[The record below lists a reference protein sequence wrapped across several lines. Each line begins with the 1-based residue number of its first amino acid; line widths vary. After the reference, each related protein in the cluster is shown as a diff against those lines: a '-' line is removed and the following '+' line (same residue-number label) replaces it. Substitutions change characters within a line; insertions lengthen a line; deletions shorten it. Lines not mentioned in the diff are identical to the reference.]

1 MAKMDLPPE
10 FVFGSPSNSTP
21 SVQVASTAT
30 TSKRSSLPSS
40 PLTTNAFSSYHHGS
54 SGSSEEIEPDD
65 AARSEEYSHSPTDR
79 EKLKRKV
86 TFANEPALP
95 EGEEDDSDDEPE
107 EDKQQRYMKLRYK
120 RSASL
125 PSIELNRELARKIRR
140 MLKDEERTED
150 DFLHNQLTDLKLS
163 QELDK
168 SNSEIKYEYEFA
180 HGHLLQVRLGDI
192 TEESVDIIVNEA
204 NSNLT
209 HNSGTAAALAQKGG
223 KEVQVQSDRWVR
235 KHGPV
240 PPGQVAV
247 TEAGQLPCK
256 WLIHAVGP
264 VWRGGNWRED
274 SELWDAMWNCLV
286 WSSKLHARS
295 IAIPAVGSS
304 FLGFQKERCAYLLV
318 DCIAKFVHK
327 HPLSK
332 LREIRIVNP
341 PQNPDVTDAVVFEVV
356 GKFTSG
362 CDTSESE
369 RSSDYE
375 DDEAEDEE
383 GVEDFNEEDNADAA
397 VAAAAAA
404 AANSSVLI
412 APVPT
417 VNRWLPVWRRQS
429 IA

>member
-1 MAKMDLPPE
+1 MPFHRVKD
-10 FVFGSPSNSTP
+10 T
-21 SVQVASTAT
+21 
-30 TSKRSSLPSS
+30 
-40 PLTTNAFSSYHHGS
+40 GS
-54 SGSSEEIEPDD
+54 SCEETSEPDD
-65 AARSEEYSHSPTDR
+65 AGRSGEFSRSPSDQ

-95 EGEEDDSDDEPE
+95 EGEDDSDDEAD
-107 EDKQQRYMKLRYK
+107 EDEQQRYMKLRYK

-125 PSIELNRELARKIRR
+125 PSIELNRELAKKIRR
-140 MLKDEERTED
+140 MLKDEDRNSD
-150 DFLHNQLTDLKLS
+150 DVLHSQMTDLKLS
-163 QELDK
+163 QEVDK
-168 SNSEIKYEYEFA
+168 SSSEVKYEYEFA
-180 HGHLLQVRLGDI
+180 HGQLLQVRSGDI
-192 TEESVDIIVNEA
+192 TEECVDVIVNEA

-240 PPGQVAV
+240 SPGQVAV

-286 WSSKLHARS
+286 WASKLHARS

-318 DCIAKFVHK
+318 DCIAKFIHK

-332 LREIRIVNP
+332 LREIRIVNHSHN
-341 PQNPDVTDAVVFEVV
+341 QDITDAVVFEVV

-375 DDEAEDEE
+375 EEEEEEVEEFED
-383 GVEDFNEEDNADAA
+383 DNAAGSEES
-397 VAAAAAA
+397 VGSN
-404 AANSSVLI
+404 NSASGSM
-412 APVPT
+412 APPPPQPQPQPQPT
-417 VNRWLPVWRRQS
+417 TAPLPAKWLPVWRRQS

>member
-10 FVFGSPSNSTP
+10 FVFEYKGKELPVAQVKD
-21 SVQVASTAT
+21 SV
-30 TSKRSSLPSS
+30 SSDE
-40 PLTTNAFSSYHHGS
+40 T
-54 SGSSEEIEPDD
+54 EPDD
-65 AARSEEYSHSPTDR
+65 AARNEDYSRSPSDQ

-95 EGEEDDSDDEPE
+95 EGEDEDSEDEPD
-107 EDKQQRYMKLRYK
+107 EDEQQRYMKMRYK

-140 MLKDEERTED
+140 MLKDDEKNEEEV
-150 DFLHNQLTDLKLS
+150 LHKQLTDLKLS
-163 QELDK
+163 QDLDK
-168 SNSEIKYEYEFA
+168 SSSVTKYEYEFL
-180 HGHLLQVRLGDI
+180 HGQTLQVRMGDI
-192 TEESVDIIVNEA
+192 TEEYADIIVNEA

-209 HNSGTAAALAQKGG
+209 HNSGVAAVLAQKGG
-223 KEVQVQSDRWVR
+223 KEIQLQSDRWVR

-264 VWRGGNWRED
+264 IWRGGNWRED

-286 WSSKLHARS
+286 WASKLHAHS
-295 IAIPAVGSS
+295 IAIPALGAT

-318 DCIAKFVHK
+318 DCIAKFAHK
-327 HPLSK
+327 HPMSK
-332 LREIRIVNP
+332 LREIRIVNHSEE
-341 PQNPDVTDAVVFEVV
+341 VTDAVVFEVV

-369 RSSDYE
+369 RDGSESEDYE
-375 DDEAEDEE
+375 EEDEE
-383 GVEDFNEEDNADAA
+383 EGEEFEDDQVPEGEETSDIPSLRSEA
-397 VAAAAAA
+397 VPG
-404 AANSSVLI
+404 
-412 APVPT
+412 APPATAGAPNLPPHPIVAK
-417 VNRWLPVWRRQS
+417 WLPTWRRQS